1 MAMSPKE
8 KPALII
14 IDMVKD
20 YFKPENAYPIT
31 PLARQIIPPLNRVIA
46 RFHEKKFPVVF
57 ATDAFEA
64 DDFFFTGR
72 MHPHAIKGSPGAEVV
87 TDLDRTDGDY
97 WLPKPRFSAFFQ
109 TDLAEHLKAQ
119 GVTLC
124 AVAGIATH
132 FCVLAT
138 VMDSVCH
145 AFKTALLEDC
155 SADFSPQAHEQCL
168 GLYRKNPLYPLLQ
181 VLKSGEFLGQPFF
194 SHHGQG

>member
-1 MAMSPKE
+1 MPPE
-8 KPALII
+8 EIPALII

-20 YFKPENAYPIT
+20 YFDTEHHYPIT
-31 PLARQIIPPLNRVIA
+31 HLAQQIIQPLNRLIA
-46 RFHEKKFPVVF
+46 AFHEKKFPVVF
-57 ATDAFEA
+57 ATDAFEEK
-64 DDFFFTGR
+64 DFFFTGK
-72 MHPHAIKGSPGAEVV
+72 MHPHAIKGTPGAEVV
-87 TDLDRTDGDY
+87 SDLDRADGDL
-97 WLPKPRFSAFFQ
+97 WLPKPRFSAFFN
-109 TDLAEHLKAQ
+109 TDLAGILKGQ

-145 AFKTALLEDC
+145 EFKTVLLEDC

-181 VLKSGEFLGQPFF
+181 VLRADQLSGQPFF
-194 SHHGQG
+194 ACHGQD